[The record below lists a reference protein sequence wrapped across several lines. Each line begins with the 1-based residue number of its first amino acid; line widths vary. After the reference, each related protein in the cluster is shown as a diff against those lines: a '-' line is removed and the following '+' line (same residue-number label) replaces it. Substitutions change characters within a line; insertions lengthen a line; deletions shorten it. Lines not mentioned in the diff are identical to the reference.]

1 MTQKSITSLLSNI
14 VICAVVVIIFVVSFS
29 PSEIAVSSNNSPISK
44 GESDTKVSLM
54 VNVYWGTE
62 YIPQMLDIFD
72 AYNAKTTFFVGGMW
86 AAENEEMLKEIYARG
101 HEIGNHGYYHKD
113 HKKIDYNRNKQEI
126 EITHKVVKE
135 ILGVDMTLFAPPSGS
150 YGDTTL
156 TVASELGYKTI
167 MWTLDTIDWR
177 DQDKSVILSRATEKI
192 TGGAL
197 VLMHPT
203 KATVAALD
211 DILQAINKKG
221 LSVSTVSEVIQPLQ
235 VNI

>member
-1 MTQKSITSLLSNI
+1 MTQKSITSLISNF
-14 VICAVVVIIFVVSFS
+14 VICAVVVIIFVFSFS
-29 PSEIAVSSNNSPISK
+29 PSEIAVSSNNSPINK

-86 AAENEEMLKEIYARG
+86 AAENEEMLKEIHSRG

-113 HKKIDYNRNKQEI
+113 HKQIDYNRNKQEI

-177 DQDKSVILSRATEKI
+177 DQDEAVIFSRATEKI
-192 TGGAL
+192 SGGAM

-221 LSVSTVSEVIQPLQ
+221 LSVSTVSEVIEPLQ

>member
-1 MTQKSITSLLSNI
+1 MTQKSIASLISNF
-14 VICAVVVIIFVVSFS
+14 VICAVVVIIFAVSFS
-29 PSEIAVSSNNSPISK
+29 PSEIAVSSNYSPINK

-62 YIPQMLDIFD
+62 FIPQMLDVFD
-72 AYNAKTTFFVGGMW
+72 DYNAKTTFFVGGMW
-86 AAENEEMLKEIYARG
+86 AAENEQMLKEIYSRG

-113 HKKIDYNRNKQEI
+113 HKQIDFNRNKQEI

-156 TVASELGYKTI
+156 EVASELGYKTI

-177 DQDKSVILSRATEKI
+177 DQDESVILSRATEKI
-192 TGGAL
+192 SGGAL

-211 DILQAINKKG
+211 DILQAINNKG
-221 LSVSTVSEVIQPLQ
+221 LSVSTVSEVISLCK
-235 VNI
+235 